1 VHELLSN
8 GFPAESQ
15 SLPVHSE
22 QLAFDCNFRDFR
34 VLKDGDGT
42 KDNSNALNPNGRRLH
57 LITSLRRGMNI
68 AQSVS
73 RRVSEIY
80 SLLRRAKFLHHVVS
94 ARNAERITLLQ
105 RDFVLQVGGL
115 TEESSL

>member
-1 VHELLSN
+1 MS
-8 GFPAESQ
+8 
-15 SLPVHSE
+15 
-22 QLAFDCNFRDFR
+22 
-34 VLKDGDGT
+34 
-42 KDNSNALNPNGRRLH
+42 
-57 LITSLRRGMNI
+57 I
-68 AQSVS
+68 AQSVA

-105 RDFVLQVGGL
+105 RDFALQVGGL